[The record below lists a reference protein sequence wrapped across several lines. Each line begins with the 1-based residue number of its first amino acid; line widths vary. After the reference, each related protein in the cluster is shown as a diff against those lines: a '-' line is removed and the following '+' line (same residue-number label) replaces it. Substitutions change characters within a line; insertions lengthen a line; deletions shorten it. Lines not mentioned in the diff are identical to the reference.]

1 MFNNDAIIR
10 YLQNNNVLAL
20 KLDRAVAA
28 VGQEVSSQMGYI
40 GQGAQRL
47 LFYASCFTDEYNDVC
62 LQQWKEDVRF
72 KNAVIRI
79 IQHVDIIRDMLRIY
93 FEEVFKRRSNEQL
106 EHIKKMLMGLSVHIA
121 ASTLTSDGF
130 AYAVATSV
138 RIGFHLS
145 VQLSKLSGRT
155 VGMVVSG
162 MTTYGLV
169 QKAAGSARR
178 LHVRYP
184 TYYSALYQRELEMMY
199 FLIEPVFEQARAY
212 EAQWASDSEVAHI
225 ISRMIR

>member
-10 YLQNNNVLAL
+10 YLQYNKVLAL
-20 KLDRAVAA
+20 KLDRAVAG

-47 LFYASCFTDEYNDVC
+47 LYYSSCFIDEYNDVC
-62 LQQWKEDVRF
+62 LQQRTEDVRF

-79 IQHVDIIRDMLRIY
+79 IQHVDVIHEMLLIY
-93 FEEVFKRRSNEQL
+93 FEEVFKRRTNEQL
-106 EHIKKMLMGLSVHIA
+106 VHIAKVLVGLSVHIVA
-121 ASTLTSDGF
+121 GNLTRHGF

-138 RIGFHLS
+138 RIGFNLS
-145 VQLSKLSGRT
+145 VRLSKLSGRA
-155 VGMVVSG
+155 VGRVVSV
-162 MTTYGLV
+162 MTSYGLV
-169 QKAAGSARR
+169 QKAADSARR

-184 TYYSALYQRELEMMY
+184 AYYTALYQQELEMMY